1 MYEKYYGFKE
11 RPFQLTPNPNWFF
24 ASKLHKRA
32 LAYLQYGLSQGEG
45 FIVIT
50 GDIGTGKTTIAN
62 QLLSQ
67 LNQDEIVAKQIVTS
81 KLSPDDL
88 IRMIASA
95 FNLVVTEQNK
105 AAYLEAIGSFLKR
118 LHSQHRRALLLVDEA
133 QNLPLESIEEL
144 RMLSNFMADGKP
156 LLQSFLLGQNEL
168 NAVIQAPDMEQFRQR
183 IIASSN
189 LTPLQA
195 DDTQAYVEYRIRQAG
210 AMEPLLADDCYQRIH
225 AFSRGIPRK
234 INTLMDRV
242 FLYGYLE
249 EKTFLKAEDVQAV
262 IDEIMDEVANLQ
274 PVQSKLAADT
284 PSESATTATS
294 TGQETSQPGSSNHLL
309 SDLSQLLDNSLETK
323 LRLAKELDQ
332 LIQKQQNALQKK
344 NNDE

>member
-50 GDIGTGKTTIAN
+50 GDVGTGKTTIAN

-67 LNQDEIVAKQIVTS
+67 LNQDEIIAKQIVTS
-81 KLSPDDL
+81 RLSPDDL

-95 FNLVVTEQNK
+95 FNLVVSEQSK
-105 AAYLEAIGSFLKR
+105 ASYLDAIGSFLKR
-118 LHSQHRRALLLVDEA
+118 LHAQHRRALLLVDEA
-133 QNLPLESIEEL
+133 QNLPLEAIEEL

-189 LTPLQA
+189 LTPLQVE
-195 DDTQAYVEYRIRQAG
+195 DTQAYVSYRIKQAG
-210 AMEPLLADDCYQRIH
+210 VETPLLSDDCFALIQG
-225 AFSRGIPRK
+225 FSRGIPRK

-249 EKTFLKAEDVQAV
+249 EKPYLEAADVQAV
-262 IDEIMDEVANLQ
+262 IDEIMDEVANLK
-274 PVQSKLAADT
+274 PVQTEAAPAPAADT
-284 PSESATTATS
+284 SAA
-294 TGQETSQPGSSNHLL
+294 ETNAQLL
-309 SDLSQLLDNSLETK
+309 TEISQLLDNSLENK

-332 LIQKQQNALQKK
+332 LIQKQQKALK
-344 NNDE
+344 NTPPEQ

>member
-50 GDIGTGKTTIAN
+50 GDVGTGKTTIAN

-67 LNQDEIVAKQIVTS
+67 LNQDEIIAKQIVTS
-81 KLSPDDL
+81 RLSPDDL

-95 FNLVVTEQNK
+95 FNLVVSEHSK
-105 AAYLEAIGSFLKR
+105 ASYLDAIGSFLKR

-133 QNLPLESIEEL
+133 QNLPLEAIEEL

-189 LTPLQA
+189 LTPLQVE
-195 DDTQAYVEYRIRQAG
+195 DTRAYVEYRIRQAG
-210 AMEPLLADDCYQRIH
+210 VTEPLLAEDSFALIQG
-225 AFSRGIPRK
+225 FSRGIPRK
-234 INTLMDRV
+234 INTLIDRV

-249 EKTFLKAEDVQAV
+249 EKPYLEAADVQAV
-262 IDEIMDEVANLQ
+262 IDEIMDEVANLK
-274 PVQSKLAADT
+274 PVQTQAPASTSAV
-284 PSESATTATS
+284 PSNAPT
-294 TGQETSQPGSSNHLL
+294 QPGNLL
-309 SDLSQLLDNSLETK
+309 NEISQLLDNSLETK
-323 LRLAKELDQ
+323 LKLAKELDQ
-332 LIQKQQNALQKK
+332 LIQKQQNALK
-344 NNDE
+344 NNTPEQ